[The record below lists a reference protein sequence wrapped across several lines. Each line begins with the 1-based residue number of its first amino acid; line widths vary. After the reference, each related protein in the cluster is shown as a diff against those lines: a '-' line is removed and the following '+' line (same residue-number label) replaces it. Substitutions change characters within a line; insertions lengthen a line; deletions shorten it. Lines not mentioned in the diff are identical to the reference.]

1 MLLMLPIIAIGFF
14 DWKFYDIFIMVTPK
28 CSSRKKNL
36 INGIALKSIS
46 LFILFIFQVLALHLC
61 DDSWLVLRQL
71 IRCSS
76 IRCCVTVV
84 VVQLHARH
92 SYKSS
97 LHELRHVTTHDW
109 PIITKLTMYNL
120 GLPERSGIQ
129 AFWFIRRQTLRIIIK
144 SM

>member
-14 DWKFYDIFIMVTPK
+14 DWKFYDIFIMAPK

-46 LFILFIFQVLALHLC
+46 LFYFIYFPSTCSPSMRWFVTCAPAAYPMQFNTLLC
-61 DDSWLVLRQL
+61 S
-71 IRCSS
+71 
-76 IRCCVTVV
+76 VV

-92 SYKSS
+92 SYKSF